1 MCIWKVGLSRIRK
14 INYLKISMRSKSLLK
29 EEIIGARNFRSIL
42 TMSILFFAGLGFF
55 LAGLSSYFNTN
66 LLQITNTSEIKFI
79 PQGIALLFYGTGALG
94 LSFYLILT
102 MLWNVGSG
110 YNEFS
115 KDENI
120 VRIVRVGF
128 PGKNRIVF
136 LSYDF
141 NNVKNLKFLIKQG
154 LNPRCNILL
163 VLKDRREIPLFPA
176 QFLLNPNETEKK
188 AIDLSNF
195 LNVPLESLLI

>member
-1 MCIWKVGLSRIRK
+1 MNESII
-14 INYLKISMRSKSLLK
+14 K
-29 EEIIGARNFRSIL
+29 EDITGARNFRTISVMIV
-42 TMSILFFAGLGFF
+42 LFLAGLGFF

-66 LLQITNTSEIKFI
+66 LLLVTDTSGIVFI

-94 LSFYLILT
+94 IAIYVFLT
-102 MLWNVGSG
+102 LFWNVGSG

-115 KDENI
+115 KKENI
-120 VRIVRVGF
+120 VRIVRLGF
-128 PGKNRIVF
+128 PGKNRKIF
-136 LSYDF
+136 LTYDF
-141 NNVKNLKFLIKQG
+141 QNVKSLKFLIKQG

-188 AIDLSNF
+188 AIQLSNF
-195 LNVPLESLLI
+195 LEVPVESLVV

>member
-1 MCIWKVGLSRIRK
+1 MEQK
-14 INYLKISMRSKSLLK
+14 IIKD
-29 EEIIGARNFRSIL
+29 EIIGARNIRSIF
-42 TMSILFFAGLGFF
+42 TMIVLLIAGLGFF
-55 LAGLSSYFNTN
+55 LAGLSSYFNIN
-66 LLQITNTSEIKFI
+66 LLVLSDTSEIKFI

-94 LSFYLILT
+94 LAIYLALT
-102 MLWNVGSG
+102 VVWNVGSG

-115 KDENI
+115 KEESL

-128 PGKNRIVF
+128 PGKNKLVF

-141 NNVKNLKFLIKQG
+141 SNIKSLKFLIKQG

-176 QFLLNPNETEKK
+176 QFLLNPSETEKK
-188 AIDLSNF
+188 AINLSNF
-195 LNVPLESLLI
+195 LNVPLESLII